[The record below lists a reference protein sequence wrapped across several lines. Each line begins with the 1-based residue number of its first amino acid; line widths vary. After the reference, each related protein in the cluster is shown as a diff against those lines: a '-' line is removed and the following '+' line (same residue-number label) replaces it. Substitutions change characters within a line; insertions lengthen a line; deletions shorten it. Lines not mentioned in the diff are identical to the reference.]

1 MDFFIIREVKFYLVI
16 IGVIVNGYYGEI
28 FYKGDRLVMFIY
40 EKLRLSDI
48 M

>member
-1 MDFFIIREVKFYLVI
+1 MDFFVLRVVKFYLVI
-16 IGVIVNGYYGEI
+16 IGVIVYGYYGKI

-40 EKLRLSDI
+40 EKLRFSDI